1 MRRRTLLITLPL
13 ASIEPGGLALAP
25 AAESEADA
33 GPSGQRVST
42 GQLQQALARRFPL
55 RYPAAGL
62 FDLHVR
68 TPHLRTLPD
77 QNRLLAEMAIEASG
91 PALHRA
97 HEGSF
102 DVDFTLRYE
111 ASDRTLRAQ
120 DLRLSRLR
128 FPTLRPDVVKLLDAY
143 APALAAQSLQ
153 EVVLHQLQ
161 PQDLKAIDAMGMQPG
176 PITVTD
182 TGLVIGLVLKPL

>member
-1 MRRRTLLITLPL
+1 M
-13 ASIEPGGLALAP
+13 ALAP
-25 AAESEADA
+25 AAGSEPDA
-33 GPSGQRVST
+33 GPSGHRVST

-55 RYPAAGL
+55 RYPASGL
-62 FDLHVR
+62 FDLDVR

-77 QNRLLAEMAIEASG
+77 QNRLLAEMAIEAHG

-97 HEGSF
+97 HEGNF
-102 DVDFTLRYE
+102 DIDFTLRYE